1 MKVFD
6 LMNDQP
12 THVTYFNSDF
22 FLSRVGMMNGESRLS
37 YMQLKKEGVIGYHQT
52 PVPQLMV
59 IIEGEGKVRGK
70 KEGYTKI
77 KAGQAVLWDKDEWHE
92 TKSTDGMSALVI
104 ESEEMTCHITELFD

>member
-6 LMNDQP
+6 LTNDQP
-12 THVTYFNSDF
+12 THVTHFNSDF

-52 PVPQLMV
+52 TVPQLMV
-59 IIEGEGKVRGK
+59 IVEGKGKVRGR
-70 KEGYTKI
+70 KENYTEI

-92 TKSTDGMSALVI
+92 TKSGDGMSALVI